1 MSERIIEPI
10 RPTAVLAMSTDD
22 RTYYTHLEDNPSGN
36 SFFERLRTDAV
47 DTQFIKDS
55 DMMIAALP
63 FSLPF
68 VSKEIIASIGD
79 VVLISNDRIGI
90 CLKNTAGSYVKIG
103 SIRDVPDVDRL
114 DVNLSLEWS
123 E

>member
-1 MSERIIEPI
+1 M
-10 RPTAVLAMSTDD
+10 VMSTDD
-22 RTYYTHLEDNPSGN
+22 GTYYTHLEDNPSGKA
-36 SFFERLRTDAV
+36 FFERLRTEMV
-47 DTQFIKDS
+47 DTKFIRDS

-63 FSLPF
+63 FSLPI
-68 VSKEIIASIGD
+68 VPKEIIASIGD
-79 VVLISNDRIGI
+79 VVLISNDHLGI
-90 CLKNTAGSYVKIG
+90 CLENTAGSYVKIG